1 MKPRLLFICTGN
13 RFRSPTAA
21 AIAAK
26 YGFPVRS
33 AGLGKS
39 IRGGR
44 IPQSVEDKLVDMGY
58 TLQGHRSREL
68 TGELI
73 EWADKVIYMQPS
85 HRESLLERGCPE
97 RKLVALVDFAP
108 QKISKIPDPAF
119 GDKEMLEDVM
129 ILIENCILE
138 MDRRG
143 FEKSIVRD
151 FSPSNR

>member
-1 MKPRLLFICTGN
+1 
-13 RFRSPTAA
+13 
-21 AIAAK
+21 
-26 YGFPVRS
+26 
-33 AGLGKS
+33 
-39 IRGGR
+39 
-44 IPQSVEDKLVDMGY
+44 MGY

-85 HRESLLERGCPE
+85 HREALIERGCPVK
-97 RKLVALVDFAP
+97 KLVALVDFAP
-108 QKISKIPDPAF
+108 EKLAKIPDPAF
-119 GDKEMLEDVM
+119 GDKEMLEDV
-129 ILIENCILE
+129 IVLIENCILE